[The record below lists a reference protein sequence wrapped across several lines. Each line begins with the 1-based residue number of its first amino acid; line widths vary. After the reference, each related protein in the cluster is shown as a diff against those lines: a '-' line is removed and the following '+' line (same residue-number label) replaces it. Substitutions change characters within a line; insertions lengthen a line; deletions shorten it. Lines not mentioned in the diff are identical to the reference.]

1 MTHERIEN
9 ALSSEIPGDE
19 RRYIP
24 RPIPATID
32 AARAQLDGSPG
43 MSLAT
48 MLGAAVALAV
58 VAVVAWA
65 AWRTV
70 GPERLG
76 VGAET
81 PSAAAVPSPSPT
93 PSGPLACGAADFLI
107 ASDPWDAAAGSRGTR
122 IVFRV
127 VESTPSCLLP
137 AAVDAS
143 ITDASGVLVSGRAP
157 EASPTEVT
165 AGTQVELGISW
176 SNWCGPAPAAGLSLL
191 VRVGEDSI
199 PIGPAGDGTILVPPC
214 LGSGQPSAL
223 NVTGFQPSERPPI
236 GR

>member
-1 MTHERIEN
+1 
-9 ALSSEIPGDE
+9 
-19 RRYIP
+19 
-24 RPIPATID
+24 
-32 AARAQLDGSPG
+32 
-43 MSLAT
+43 

-143 ITDASGVLVSGRAP
+143 IT
-157 EASPTEVT
+157 EVT